1 MMVPVHFRK
10 SGASRFNLKFASSAG
25 RPFEISGRA
34 SESLE
39 LAGAGS
45 VRARELAGSARLS
58 SAAAARFLSTPL
70 ADGIQSATGR
80 LATASAALKVAIA
93 AP

>member
-58 SAAAARFLSTPL
+58 SSAAARFLLHWQMAFSRPL
-70 ADGIQSATGR
+70 AGLPLPLR
-80 LATASAALKVAIA
+80 N
-93 AP
+93 